1 MDKKDLQ
8 GIERILNSALSMY
21 SKYGIKSITMDDL
34 CRELGISK
42 KTLYQHVEDKNDLIR
57 KVIDYEIEMQREAM
71 EKMFRSEMN
80 AIDELMHVNRQI
92 HLSQSIHS
100 PTFYFDLKKYY
111 PPIYNEWVEYK
122 RKKLYDMIIRNMEKG
137 VEEGLY
143 REDMDARIIS
153 KLHVARVEMLHA
165 SGIIEENELST
176 ARFIDEIFR
185 YHIHGICNDE
195 GLKYFRSKLD
205 ESVKQSET

>member
-1 MDKKDLQ
+1 MYTPALTGTD
-8 GIERILNSALSMY
+8 RILNSALSLY
-21 SKYGIKSITMDDL
+21 SKYGLKSITMDDL

-42 KTLYQHVEDKNDLIR
+42 KTLYQHVSDKQDLIR
-57 KVIDYEIEMQREAM
+57 KVIEYEKDMQREAM

-111 PPIYNEWVEYK
+111 PSIYNEWVDYK
-122 RKKLYDMIIRNMEKG
+122 RKKMHDLIIRNLEKG
-137 VEEGLY
+137 IAEGLF
-143 REDMDARIIS
+143 RKDMDAIVIS
-153 KLHVARVEMLHA
+153 KLHVARVEMLHT
-165 SGIIEENELST
+165 SGIIDEDERSMG
-176 ARFIDEIFR
+176 RFIDEIFK

-195 GLKYFRSKLD
+195 GLKYFRKQLD
-205 ESVKQSET
+205 HSEKQTGQ

>member
-1 MDKKDLQ
+1 MYTTALT
-8 GIERILNSALSMY
+8 GTERILNSALSLY

-42 KTLYQHVEDKNDLIR
+42 KTLYRHVTDKQDLIR
-57 KVIDYEIEMQREAM
+57 KVIDYEIELQRKSM

-80 AIDELMHVNRQI
+80 AIDELMHVNKQI

-111 PPIYNEWVEYK
+111 PAIYNEWVEYK
-122 RKKLYDMIIRNMEKG
+122 RKKLYEMIMRNLEKG
-137 VEEGLY
+137 VAEGLF
-143 REDMDARIIS
+143 RQDMDARVIS

-165 SGIIEENELST
+165 SGIVDEEELS
-176 ARFIDEIFR
+176 AGRFIDEIFK
-185 YHIHGICNDE
+185 YHIHGICNDK
-195 GLKYFRSKLD
+195 GLKYFRQQLD
-205 ESVKQSET
+205 QSEKQTEQ

>member
-1 MDKKDLQ
+1 MYTTALT
-8 GIERILNSALSMY
+8 GTERILNSALSLY

-42 KTLYQHVEDKNDLIR
+42 KTLYQHVTDKQDLIR
-57 KVIDYEIEMQREAM
+57 KVIDYEIELQREAM
-71 EKMFRSEMN
+71 EKMFLSKMN
-80 AIDELMHVNRQI
+80 AIDELMHVNKQI

-111 PPIYNEWVEYK
+111 PAIYNEWVEYK
-122 RKKLYDMIIRNMEKG
+122 RKKLYEMIMRNLEKG
-137 VEEGLY
+137 VAEGLF
-143 REDMDARIIS
+143 RQDMDARVIS

-165 SGIIEENELST
+165 SGIVDDEELS
-176 ARFIDEIFR
+176 AGRFIDEIFK

-195 GLKYFRSKLD
+195 GLKYFRQHQD
-205 ESVKQSET
+205 QSEKQTGQ

>member
-1 MDKKDLQ
+1 MDNSDIQ
-8 GIERILNSALSMY
+8 GIQRILNSALSMY

-57 KVIDYEIEMQREAM
+57 KVIDYEIDLQRKAM

-80 AIDELMHVNRQI
+80 AIDELMHVNKQI

-122 RKKLYDMIIRNMEKG
+122 RKKLYEMIMRNLKKG
-137 VEEGLY
+137 VSEGLY
-143 REDMDARIIS
+143 RQDMDAHIIS
-153 KLHVARVEMLHA
+153 RLHVARVEMLHA
-165 SGIIEENELST
+165 SGIIEEDELST
-176 ARFIDEIFR
+176 TRFIDEIFR

-195 GLKYFRSKLD
+195 GLKYFRSKMD
-205 ESVKQSET
+205 QSVKQTET